1 MPFYRRYNVSAMCVS
16 CVKLLVV
23 QVLSSETEIHP
34 QYIFGYIFDIY
45 IQTYIRALL
54 LSQGDRQR
62 DRHVCMYICMYV
74 CMHACMYV
82 WMYVCMYVRTYAAC
96 IHVRMH
102 ACISAWLFACACA
115 CMHAYRHG
123 CFRARVHACAR
134 ASLKYVI
141 EEYLLMDDNASN
153 QVGEAA
159 RVPNIFSDYLL
170 HMLVNALTGLSAIL
184 PAGTVSCREEMHPLC
199 TKHATRTWMARS
211 VCLIGPSITRNA
223 C

>member
-1 MPFYRRYNVSAMCVS
+1 
-16 CVKLLVV
+16 
-23 QVLSSETEIHP
+23 
-34 QYIFGYIFDIY
+34 
-45 IQTYIRALL
+45 
-54 LSQGDRQR
+54 
-62 DRHVCMYICMYV
+62 
-74 CMHACMYV
+74 
-82 WMYVCMYVRTYAAC
+82 
-96 IHVRMH
+96 
-102 ACISAWLFACACA
+102 
-115 CMHAYRHG
+115 
-123 CFRARVHACAR
+123 
-134 ASLKYVI
+134 VI